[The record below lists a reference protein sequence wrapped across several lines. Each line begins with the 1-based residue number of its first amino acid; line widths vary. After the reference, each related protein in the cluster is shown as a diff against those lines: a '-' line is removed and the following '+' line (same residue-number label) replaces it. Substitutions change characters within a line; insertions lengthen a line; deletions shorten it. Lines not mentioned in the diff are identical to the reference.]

1 MKLFYETSPFL
12 IIIGGKSGSWML
24 NWKQVFSDVKVST
37 GANSVL
43 LCTPVVRKGLGFFA
57 LKAFSISFS

>member
-1 MKLFYETSPFL
+1 MKQVLFNL
-12 IIIGGKSGSWML
+12 NWGGKWQLDVKMETG
-24 NWKQVFSDVKVST
+24 VSDVKVST

-43 LCTPVVRKGLGFFA
+43 LCTPVVKKGLGFFA